1 MILGLR
7 FEWETFKTVNIN
19 LWKSDKLDFK
29 KLMNENVSGGLSK
42 CGPSVGFSGF
52 WKWVALSDS

>member
-1 MILGLR
+1 MNEKLSKQLILIYGSQ
-7 FEWETFKTVNIN
+7 TNQT
-19 LWKSDKLDFK
+19 SK

-52 WKWVALSDS
+52 